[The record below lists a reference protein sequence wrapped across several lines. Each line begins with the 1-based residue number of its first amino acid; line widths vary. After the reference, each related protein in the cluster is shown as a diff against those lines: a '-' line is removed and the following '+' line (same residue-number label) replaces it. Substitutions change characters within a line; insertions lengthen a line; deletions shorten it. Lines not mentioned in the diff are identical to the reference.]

1 MKDFSFYLVTDPH
14 YYDSSFKRT
23 GSAYEERS
31 KTDQKCVA
39 ETPAIIDAGFEQ
51 IANDKSTDI
60 VLIPGDLVYRGE
72 YQSHVGFREK
82 LYKLRDS
89 GKKIYL
95 ITARHDYAEDPVE
108 FDGDKTIPVKGME
121 RDELRDF
128 YREFGFDGAIS
139 EHRESMSYVTQLADG
154 IRLLAL
160 NCDGDCKDFKGIWD
174 DQMDWALEQIKAA
187 HESGMDIKIALGEYE
202 NYQRPDFERTKRINP
217 AYTKIEKTWEEQ
229 RLYIKKAIEKLS
241 AEHKK
246 EIESQLDKLIPKEPF
261 GCFEESGEA
270 GREYQIGD
278 NRISFNSFGGVKSLT
293 VGGREIIAENDS
305 PCITYDSYGAD
316 DYNYWFTH
324 YSRDL
329 DKTAHWAFADFGK
342 PNIDKIADKYKQ
354 GRFAYKLE
362 NLTVSQEYNRFSALA
377 ELHIDGYFYENL
389 GAPQVF
395 QIKYTLESNRLTAE
409 LLWQNKPANRLPESI
424 MLHIYP
430 KSEKISFT
438 KLGRKIDPFDIVKN
452 GNRNIAAVESIELDG
467 VKITNLHS
475 PLVGIG
481 KGKILHFDN
490 EYSPLSDGIAYVLY
504 DNIWGTNFP
513 LWYGDNAYFKYDIE
527 F

>member
-23 GSAYEERS
+23 GSAYEEQS

-51 IANDKSTDI
+51 IVSDKSTDI

-121 RDELRDF
+121 REELRDF

-174 DQMDWALEQIKAA
+174 DQMNWALEQIKDA
-187 HESGMDIKIALGEYE
+187 HES
-202 NYQRPDFERTKRINP
+202 
-217 AYTKIEKTWEEQ
+217 
-229 RLYIKKAIEKLS
+229 
-241 AEHKK
+241 
-246 EIESQLDKLIPKEPF
+246 
-261 GCFEESGEA
+261 
-270 GREYQIGD
+270 
-278 NRISFNSFGGVKSLT
+278 RISFNSFGGVKSLT

-362 NLTVSQEYNRFSALA
+362 NLTVSQETNRFFALA
-377 ELHIDGYFYENL
+377 ELHIDGYFYESL

-424 MLHIYP
+424 MFHIYP
-430 KSEKISFT
+430 KSEKVSFT
-438 KLGRKIDPFDIVKN
+438 KLGRKINPFDIAKN
-452 GNRNIAAVESIELDG
+452 GNRNIAAVENIELDG

-513 LWYGDNAYFKYDIE
+513 LWYSDNAYFKYDIE